1 MSPHLLELLD
11 LSFRWVHVIAGIMW
25 IGNSLLFNWLDRNLR
40 PSSRGAAEVY
50 GDIWL
55 LHSGAFYFVEKTSL
69 SGQPMPR
76 PLHWFKWQA
85 YTTWLSGAALL
96 IALYYVGGRALLV
109 DPSRTSLSPLAG
121 VGVGVAAIVLGWVVY
136 DEIWK
141 RVAPRSMATAGVLS
155 VVALAGM
162 AYGLTS
168 LLSGR
173 AAFLHLGAVLATI
186 MAANVAHVIMPS
198 QRKLVAA
205 VTAGAPPDP
214 AVAWAAKTRS
224 IHNNYLT
231 FPVIVLMLSNHFP
244 GVYGNR
250 YSWGLMLVL
259 IAIGAAVRHILN
271 VRFTNPRWRTA
282 LVATLAAGFAVL
294 FVASRASNGLDV
306 MANASGVAT
315 IPATVSFE
323 EVRSIIDRRCAACH
337 SQSPS
342 IPDFGAPP
350 AGVSFDDPAR
360 IQALVA
366 RIRVRAVETRTMPL
380 GNRTRMTDRERAI
393 LGRWI
398 DSQTPAQASRPA
410 SNP

>member
-1 MSPHLLELLD
+1 MPQHLLELLD

-40 PSSRGAAEVY
+40 PSSRGAPEVY

-96 IALYYVGGRALLV
+96 IAMYYVGGRALLT
-109 DPSRTSLSPLAG
+109 DPAKSALSPLAA
-121 VGVGVAAIVLGWVVY
+121 VGVGVAAILLGWIVY
-136 DEIWK
+136 DLVWK
-141 RVAPRSMATAGVLS
+141 YVAPRSTALAGGLS
-155 VVALAGM
+155 VVALAGF

-173 AAFLHLGAVLATI
+173 AAFLHAGVMLATI
-186 MAANVAHVIMPS
+186 MAANVGHVIMPS

-205 VTAGAPPDP
+205 VTAGVPPDP
-214 AVAWAAKTRS
+214 VVAWAAKTRS
-224 IHNNYLT
+224 IHNNYMT

-250 YSWGLMLVL
+250 YSWQLMLVL

-271 VRFTNPRWRTA
+271 IRFAFPRWRPA
-282 LVATLAAGFAVL
+282 LALTLAAGFAVL
-294 FVASRASNGLDV
+294 FIVGRMSDGIDV
-306 MANASGVAT
+306 GASGLGAQSL
-315 IPATVSFE
+315 PAAVSFADA
-323 EVRSIIDRRCAACH
+323 RSIIDRRCAACH
-337 SQSPS
+337 SQAPS
-342 IPDFGAPP
+342 IPDFGSPP

-360 IQALVA
+360 IQALA
-366 RIRVRAVETRTMPL
+366 DRIRVRAVETRTMPL
-380 GNRTRMTDRERAI
+380 GNRTHMTDRERAI
-393 LGRWI
+393 LARWI
-398 DSQTPAQASRPA
+398 EKGAQI
-410 SNP
+410 N

>member
-1 MSPHLLELLD
+1 MPQHLLELLD

-40 PSSRGAAEVY
+40 PSSSGATDVY

-69 SGQPMPR
+69 SGRPMPR

-96 IALYYVGGRALLV
+96 IALYYVGGRALLT
-109 DPSRTSLSPLAG
+109 DAAASSLSPLAAVG
-121 VGVGVAAIVLGWVVY
+121 VGVGAIVAAQIVY
-136 DEIWK
+136 DALWK
-141 RVAPRSMATAGVLS
+141 VAGPRSMAVAGALS
-155 VVALAGM
+155 IAALVAL

-173 AAFLHLGAVLATI
+173 AAFLHMGAALATI

-198 QRKLVAA
+198 QRKLVAS
-205 VTAGAPPDP
+205 VTAGEPPDP

-244 GVYGNR
+244 GVYGSR
-250 YSWGLMLVL
+250 YSWQLMLVL
-259 IAIGAAVRHILN
+259 IAVGAAVRHILN
-271 VRFTNPRWRTA
+271 VRFTFMRWRTA
-282 LVATLAAGFAVL
+282 LALTMAVGFAVL
-294 FVASRASNGLDV
+294 FAATRADHAFDVAANGVASAG
-306 MANASGVAT
+306 
-315 IPATVSFE
+315 IPDTVSFSD
-323 EVRSIIDRRCAACH
+323 VRPIVDRRCVACH
-337 SQSPS
+337 SRTPS

-350 AGVSFDDPAR
+350 VGVSFEEPAR
-360 IQALVA
+360 IQALA
-366 RIRVRAVETRTMPL
+366 DRIRARAVETRTMPL
-380 GNRTRMTDRERAI
+380 GNRTRMTDRERAM
-393 LGRWI
+393 LARWI
-398 DSQTPAQASRPA
+398 EQGARMP
-410 SNP
+410 

>member
-1 MSPHLLELLD
+1 MPQHLLELLD

-40 PSSRGAAEVY
+40 PSSRGAPEVY

-96 IALYYVGGRALLV
+96 IALYYVGGRGLLT
-109 DPSRTSLSPLAG
+109 DPATSSLSQLAAVG
-121 VGVGVAAIVLGWVVY
+121 VGVGAIVVAQIVY
-136 DEIWK
+136 DALWK
-141 RVAPRSMATAGVLS
+141 MVGPRSMAAAGALS
-155 VVALAGM
+155 IAALVM
-162 AYGLTS
+162 LAYGLTS

-173 AAFLHLGAVLATI
+173 AAYLHMGAVLATI

-205 VTAGAPPDP
+205 VTAGQPPDA

-244 GVYGNR
+244 SVYGNR
-250 YSWGLMLVL
+250 YNWQLMLVL

-271 VRFTNPRWRTA
+271 VRFTFPRWRPA
-282 LVATLAAGFAVL
+282 LALTLAAGFAVL
-294 FVASRASNGLDV
+294 FIAGRTSARMDAVANGVDGASV
-306 MANASGVAT
+306 
-315 IPATVSFE
+315 PADVSFE
-323 EVRSIIDRRCAACH
+323 QVRSIIDRRCAACH
-337 SQSPS
+337 SQAPS

-360 IQALVA
+360 IRALVA
-366 RIRVRAVETRTMPL
+366 RIQVRAVETRTMPL
-380 GNRTRMTDRERAI
+380 GNRTHMTERERAI
-393 LGRWI
+393 LARWI
-398 DSQTPAQASRPA
+398 ERQGGKD
-410 SNP
+410 